1 MYFVP
6 YLIFV
11 LFFVFLYFPFR
22 VLRAPFAPFAAG
34 NFDIKN
40 RMQAKHLIPL
50 ALLALAACSSRP
62 QQTEPTTNAQQAGM
76 AEHAQS
82 AVGTSSA
89 TRAAALAFALP
100 MPDATLYA
108 TRYLDWSDAARGR
121 VVPAKLYLPVG
132 SAAVP
137 LVVFSHGIGGSRE
150 GYSYIGKFLAANG
163 YASLHLQH
171 VGSDR
176 SIWGGNMLQMVGRLQ
191 NAAKDTEAIAR
202 VQDLRFALDT
212 LLADPELGKRV
223 DASRIAA
230 AGHSYGA
237 NTTMLAAGARVT
249 RDGKALEFKDQRI
262 KAAIIISAPPFYGES
277 DFAPILQPIS
287 IPSMHITATKD
298 DIDIP
303 GYRSAASD
311 RTKVFDAMGGVSK
324 ALAVFEGGS
333 HSIFTDRLGTG
344 GAELNPK
351 VKAATRELALAFLNS
366 VLLGQSDGLK
376 AWPTLNAPLV
386 ASFKRNF

>member
-1 MYFVP
+1 MKI
-6 YLIFV
+6 LSS
-11 LFFVFLYFPFR
+11 FLPFR
-22 VLRAPFAPFAAG
+22 VLRVIFAPFAAG
-34 NFDIKN
+34 NFDLKTPM
-40 RMQAKHLIPL
+40 RPKHLIPL
-50 ALLALAACSSRP
+50 ALLALAACTSRP
-62 QQTEPTTNAQQAGM
+62 QQSAPVANAQQAGM

-82 AVGTSSA
+82 AVSTNSA
-89 TRAAALAFALP
+89 SREAALAAALP
-100 MPDATLYA
+100 MPAAALYA
-108 TRYLDWSDAARGR
+108 TRYLEWNDAARSR
-121 VVPAKLYLPVG
+121 AVPAKLYMPEG

-163 YASLHLQH
+163 FASLHLQH

-176 SIWGGNMLQMVGRLQ
+176 SIWGGNVLQMVGRLQ
-191 NAAKDTEAIAR
+191 TAAKDTEAIAR
-202 VQDLRFALDT
+202 VQDLRFALDS
-212 LLADPELGKRV
+212 LMADPELGKRV

-237 NTTMLAAGARVT
+237 NTTMLAAGARVV
-249 RDGKALEFKDQRI
+249 RDGKALEFKDTRI

-303 GYRSAASD
+303 GYRSLAAD
-311 RTKVFDAMGGVSK
+311 RTKVFDAMGGAVK

-344 GAELNPK
+344 GSELNPK
-351 VKAATRELALAFLNS
+351 VKAATRELTLAFLNS
-366 VLLGQSDGLK
+366 VLLGKSEALK
-376 AWPTLNAPLV
+376 AWPAQHAPLV